1 MIEDAQG
8 SISTPFY
15 RILVFWLMI
24 VFASFGLCA
33 PRNSMVIIA
42 LALCALSLTSAMFV
56 ILDLD
61 LPYGGLFG
69 ISSQSMRDALHA
81 MIR

>member
-1 MIEDAQG
+1 MARFRRRFIA
-8 SISTPFY
+8 
-15 RILVFWLMI
+15 ILVFWVI
-24 VFASFGLCA
+24 VFASFGLCV
-33 PRNSMVIIA
+33 PRNSMFIIA

-69 ISSQSMRDALHA
+69 ISSQSMRDARS
-81 MIR
+81 MR

>member
-1 MIEDAQG
+1 MARFRRRFVASSFSG
-8 SISTPFY
+8 
-15 RILVFWLMI
+15 VI

-61 LPYGGLFG
+61 LPHGGLFG
-69 ISSQSMRDALHA
+69 ISSQSMRDARS
-81 MIR
+81 MR